1 MLWDVRPTTVWW
13 KWALLVL
20 FEMMIWLE
28 RAKINSGSAL
38 HWVNRMDWKYNL
50 VCPVG
55 AAHACDPPCII
66 FAAGTEILALDPEG
80 GAYQPIISGLSGP
93 FAVDVHIRE
102 GLLFWSD
109 TTQRIISRANIDGT
123 NASTIIDVQGYC
135 QGLAVEWMS
144 NLLYWTDDTHDV
156 IEVAHLNG
164 TNRKVLV
171 SSDLDQPYDL
181 IVDPRKG

>member
-1 MLWDVRPTTVWW
+1 
-13 KWALLVL
+13 
-20 FEMMIWLE
+20 MMIWLE

-66 FAAGTEILALDPEG
+66 FAAGREILALDPVG
-80 GAYQPIISGLSGP
+80 GAYQPIISGLSRP
-93 FAVDVHIRE
+93 TAVEVHIRE

-109 TTQRIISRANIDGT
+109 LSHKTISRANIDGT
-123 NASTIIDVQGYC
+123 NASTIIDMQGYC
-135 QGLAVEWMS
+135 YGLAVDWIS
-144 NLLYWTDDTHDV
+144 NLLYYTGYDV

-171 SSDLDQPYDL
+171 SFDLDRPEDL
-181 IVDPRKG
+181 IVDPRRG